1 MQAGDVVFVRPSGL
15 LSKLVAKIDG
25 GPFSH
30 VAMALNDTHIAE
42 AQYFTKSRITP
53 AYAHDVMIMD
63 LGLSAQQRYEIQ
75 QNAITMTGRWYDF
88 RLIVHYFYTNVL
100 KWNAKAIWNS
110 QNNLICSEL
119 VAGLLL
125 SVDYE
130 GAEGLRDKNI
140 TPRELFEHLSAYELK
155 KKRGVPNV

>member
-1 MQAGDVVFVRPSGL
+1 MQAGDVVFVRPSGW
-15 LSKLVAKIDG
+15 LSNLVAKVDG

-30 VAMALNDTHIAE
+30 VAMAVSDTHIVE

-53 AYAHDVMIMD
+53 AYAHDVMVLD
-63 LGLSAQQRYEIQ
+63 LRLNQQQRYEIQ
-75 QNAITMTGRWYDF
+75 QNAISMTGRWYDYK
-88 RLIVHYFYTNVL
+88 LIVHYFVTNAMR
-100 KWNAKAIWNS
+100 WNMKAIWNS

-140 TPRELFEHLSAYELK
+140 TPRELFEHLTAYELK
-155 KKRGVPNV
+155 KKRGEPNV